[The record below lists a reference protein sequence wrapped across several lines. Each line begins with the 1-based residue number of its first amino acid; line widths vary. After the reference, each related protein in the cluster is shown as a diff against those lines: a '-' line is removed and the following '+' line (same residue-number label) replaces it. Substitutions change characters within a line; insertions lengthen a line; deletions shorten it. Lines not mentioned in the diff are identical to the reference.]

1 MAMAIHHVYDQL
13 LRLALVLA
21 LAGVAFLVPPDAPAV
36 DPVGV
41 VAVVPVGVPAVS
53 RPATTDYQTSPAE
66 EQLAA
71 LVNLARDRHALPR
84 LRLRPTLSAYAH
96 HHSRQMAI
104 ANLLFH
110 TSDFDV
116 ICCWRWIAENIGYA
130 PDVLTVHRA
139 FMESDDHRANI
150 LDPTMRGLG
159 IGVVSDGLRIWATEI
174 FRDPR

>member
-13 LRLALVLA
+13 FIPALVLA
-21 LAGVAFLVPPDAPAV
+21 LACGALLVPTDAPAV
-36 DPVGV
+36 DPVG
-41 VAVVPVGVPAVS
+41 AVLSVRVPAES
-53 RPATTDYQTSPAE
+53 RPARSGYQTSPAE
-66 EQLAA
+66 ERLAA

-96 HHSRQMAI
+96 HHSQAMAT
-104 ANLLFH
+104 ADLLFH
-110 TSDFDV
+110 TTDFDV
-116 ICCWRWIAENIGYA
+116 ICCWRWIAENVGFA

-139 FMESDDHRANI
+139 FMESDEHRANI

-159 IGVVSDGLRIWATEI
+159 IGVVIDGLRIWATEI

>member
-13 LRLALVLA
+13 FMPALVLA
-21 LAGVAFLVPPDAPAV
+21 LACGTLLVPTDAPAV

-41 VAVVPVGVPAVS
+41 VAVVPAGVPAENQ
-53 RPATTDYQTSPAE
+53 PATTGYQTSPAE
-66 EQLAA
+66 ERLAA

-84 LRLRPTLSAYAH
+84 LRLRATLSAYAH
-96 HHSRQMAI
+96 HHSRQMAT

-110 TSDFDV
+110 TTDFDV
-116 ICCWRWIAENIGYA
+116 ICCWRWIAENIGFA

-139 FMESDDHRANI
+139 FMDSDDHRANV